1 MSYFQDVRYALRI
14 MGKNPGFASAA
25 VVALA
30 LGIGANTTVFT
41 ITNAIL
47 WKNLPFKDPQQI
59 AYLGCSNPAK
69 GLERLS
75 VSYPD
80 FEDWRRE
87 AKSFQGLE
95 AFSTGTMNVS
105 DGSGVPERMNG
116 NWVTAGAFRLI
127 GQSTL
132 LGRDFLAGED
142 RRGAQPVVILG
153 YGIWQTR
160 YGGDRGILGRTIR
173 VNTVPATVVGVMPQG
188 MRFPYNA
195 ALWMPLIPSAEQE
208 SREVRGITVFG
219 RLLPGLSMAQ
229 ARTEMDGIGRRLE
242 QAYPKTNEGI
252 AVEVMS
258 FNERYNGHWRMRLV
272 LLILMAAVG
281 FVLLIAC
288 VNVANLLLS
297 RAACR
302 AKEISIR
309 TAIGAG
315 RGRIVRQLLIE
326 STLLCLAGGGVSLL
340 LAVAGVRSFEMS
352 LAGVEGMPYW
362 IDFSLD
368 LRVLAYVGTVCV
380 LTTVLFG
387 LAPALKAL
395 QVNLVDTL
403 KDGGYGTTGGPH
415 SRRLTSSLVVT
426 QLALTA
432 VLLFGAGLMMRD
444 FLRVQQMGVGIRPAS
459 MLTMRLGLPE
469 EKYDSPAD
477 RIAFHDRLAQRF
489 RAVAGIQSTAITS
502 HLPWNGSV
510 RGRLEIEGQAVADP
524 EKLPMVSYLVVSPGY
539 FETMGV
545 SLVRGRDF
553 GSNDGAAGAEAVI
566 VNERFAAR
574 HLPGGDPVGRRIRL
588 GSKPEMPWL
597 TVVGVSPHIWQ
608 SPDDKAETES
618 VIYVP
623 YRQEAVRFAS
633 IVARS
638 LLPPSA
644 LAQTLR
650 SEVQTLDPDLPLY
663 FVKTMEDHLSQ
674 NLWPYRVFGGLFMV
688 FGGIA
693 LILSAVGI
701 YAVTAYSVARRT
713 HEIGIRVS
721 IGAGPRDVLWLVLRQ
736 GLRQLLLG
744 LVLGLLGAMAVG
756 RAVAALLLETTGTD
770 PLTMMSISLLLI
782 VIALLACVI
791 PARRANRLD
800 PLAALRT
807 SA

>member
-1 MSYFQDVRYALRI
+1 MGYLQDLRYALRI
-14 MGKNPGFASAA
+14 TGKNPGFASAA

-47 WKNLPFKDPQQI
+47 WKSLPFENPRQI
-59 AYLGCSNPAK
+59 VYLGCSNPAK
-69 GLERLS
+69 GLENLS

-80 FEDWRRE
+80 FHDWRQE
-87 AKSFQGLE
+87 AHSFQGLE
-95 AFSTGTMNVS
+95 GFSTGTMNVS

-127 GQSTL
+127 GQSPL
-132 LGRDFLAGED
+132 LGRDFLKEED
-142 RRGAQPVVILG
+142 RRGAQPVAILG
-153 YGIWQTR
+153 YGMWQTR

-173 VNTVPATVVGVMPQG
+173 VNSIPATVVGIMPQG
-188 MRFPYNA
+188 MQFPYNA
-195 ALWMPLIPSAEQE
+195 QLWMPLIPSAEQE
-208 SREVRGITVFG
+208 SREVRSISAFG
-219 RLLPGLSMAQ
+219 RLLPGVSIAQ
-229 ARTEMDGIGRRLE
+229 ARTEMNGIGRRLE

-258 FNERYNGHWRMRLV
+258 FNERYNGHWRMKLV
-272 LLILMAAVG
+272 LLVLMGAVG

-297 RAACR
+297 RTACR
-302 AKEISIR
+302 AREISIR
-309 TAIGAG
+309 TAMGAG

-326 STLLCLAGGGVSLL
+326 SVLLCLAGGGIGFLL
-340 LAVAGVRSFEMS
+340 SVAGVRLFEMS
-352 LAGVEGMPYW
+352 LSTVEGVPYW

-368 LRVLAYVGTVCV
+368 LKVLGYLGAVCV
-380 LTTVLFG
+380 ATTVIFG
-387 LAPALKAL
+387 LAPALKASR
-395 QVNLVDTL
+395 VNLVDTL
-403 KDGGYGTTGGPH
+403 KEGAYGTTGGPH
-415 SRRLTSSLVVT
+415 SRRLTSSLVVA

-444 FLRVQQMGVGIRPAS
+444 FLRVQQMGVGIKPANI
-459 MLTMRLGLPE
+459 LTMRLGLPE

-477 RIAFHDRLAQRF
+477 RIAFHDRLTQRL
-489 RAVAGIQSTAITS
+489 RAVADIQSTAITS
-502 HLPWNGSV
+502 HLPWTGSM
-510 RGRLEIEGQAVADP
+510 RSRLEIEGQAVADP
-524 EKLPMVSYLVVSPGY
+524 EKLPRVSYLVVSPGY

-553 GSNDGAAGAEAVI
+553 GANDGAAGAEAVI
-566 VNERFAAR
+566 VNEHFAAR
-574 HLPGGDPVGRRIRL
+574 YLPGRDPVARRIRL
-588 GSKPEMPWL
+588 GSKPETPWV

-608 SPDDKAETES
+608 SADDRAETES
-618 VIYVP
+618 VVYVP
-623 YRQEAVRFAS
+623 YRQDAVRFAT

-638 LLPPSA
+638 PIPPSA
-644 LAQTLR
+644 LAQILR
-650 SEVQTLDPDLPLY
+650 GEVQALDPDLPLY
-663 FVKTMEDHLSQ
+663 YVKTMGDHLSQ
-674 NLWPYRVFGGLFMV
+674 NLWPYRVFGGLFLV

-701 YAVTAYSVARRT
+701 YAVTAYAVSRRT

-721 IGAGPRDVLWLVLRQ
+721 VGANPRDVLWLVLRQ

-744 LVLGLLGAMAVG
+744 LALGLLGAMAVG

-770 PLTMMSISLLLI
+770 LPTTISISLLLI
-782 VIALLACVI
+782 VIAFLACLI